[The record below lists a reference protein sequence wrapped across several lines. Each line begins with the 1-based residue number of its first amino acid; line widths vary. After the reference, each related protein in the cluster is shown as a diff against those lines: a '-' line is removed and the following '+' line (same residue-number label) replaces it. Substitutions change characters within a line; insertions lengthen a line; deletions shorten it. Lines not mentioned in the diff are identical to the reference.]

1 MAIAKLIQLIVWFT
15 LRSLI
20 ANFSHLQIKYRYSWR
35 IGDLS
40 GPAILVAN
48 HTSFND
54 YLFIGSL
61 FSFGSRLLPLRYLV
75 AQGYMSLKTGPLAL
89 ILRLGGCIP
98 VGRTNRGQRPLSEVL
113 KNVDHA
119 LENEQIIIIFP
130 EGKRVQG
137 AHPKRGGRGT
147 AYLAMKHHVPIVP
160 LYIDCNVPSF
170 WRVLFRRNHVT
181 LYVGEP
187 FYLKGDY
194 NDNDELLK
202 NTGLVL
208 GHIRHLAP

>member
-1 MAIAKLIQLIVWFT
+1 MTIAKLIQLIVWLT

-61 FSFGSRLLPLRYLV
+61 FSFSSPLLPLRYLV
-75 AQGYMSLKTGPLAL
+75 AQGYMSFKTGPLAI
-89 ILRLGGCIP
+89 ILRLGGCIA
-98 VGRTNRGQRPLSEVL
+98 VGRTNKGQVPLSEVL
-113 KNVDHA
+113 KNVDQA
-119 LENEQIIIIFP
+119 LESEEVVIIFP
-130 EGKRVQG
+130 EGKRVQN

-147 AYLAMKHHVPIVP
+147 AYLAMKHLVPIVP
-160 LYIDCNVPSF
+160 LYIDCNIPSF
-170 WRVLFRRNHVT
+170 WRVLFRKNHVK

-187 FYLKGDY
+187 FYLKGNFHN
-194 NDNDELLK
+194 NDMLLK

-208 GHIRHLAP
+208 SNIRHLAP